1 MINTGPIIA
10 IIPARSMSKGVRN
23 KNIVKIKGK
32 ELISYSICCALKSKL
47 INRVIV
53 STDSKKYAKIALKH
67 GADVPFLR
75 PKNIS
80 SDKSTDISF
89 FIHALDWLKNNE
101 NIIPKIFVHLRPTTP
116 FRNPKVIDKAINE
129 FLKGKY
135 SALRSC
141 HVMSESSY
149 KTFEIKKKKLVMLC
163 SNNNNIELA
172 NRNRQL
178 FPTTYNAN
186 GYIDIIKP
194 ELILEKYMIHGN
206 NVLGFIT
213 EQVLEVDTKYDL
225 ERLEYEIKKK
235 PILYKR
241 LFSK

>member
-1 MINTGPIIA
+1 MNNNGSIIA
-10 IIPARSMSKGVRN
+10 IIPARSTSKEVRN

-32 ELISYSICCALKSKL
+32 ELISYTICCALKSKL
-47 INRVIV
+47 IDRVIV
-53 STDSKKYAKIALKH
+53 STDSKKYAKIASQH
-67 GADVPFLR
+67 GAEVPFLR

-80 SDKSTDISF
+80 LDKSTDITF
-89 FIHALDWLKNNE
+89 FKHALDWLKENE
-101 NIIPKIFVHLRPTTP
+101 NILPKLFVHLRPTTP
-116 FRNPKVIDKAINE
+116 FRNPKVVDTAIKE

-163 SNNNNIELA
+163 SNDNNIELA

-194 ELILEKYMIHGN
+194 ELILKKNMIHGN
-206 NVLGFIT
+206 KVLGFIT
-213 EQVLEVDTKYDL
+213 EQVLEVDSKYDL

-241 LFSK
+241 LFTR

>member
-1 MINTGPIIA
+1 MTIC
-10 IIPARSMSKGVRN
+10 IIPARQGSKRLKN
-23 KNIVKIKGK
+23 KNILNFFGKPMIYYPIKAA
-32 ELISYSICCALKSKL
+32 IRSKL
-47 INRVIV
+47 FSNVFV
-53 STDSKKYAKIALKH
+53 STDSKKYAKIASQH
-67 GADVPFLR
+67 GAEVPFLR

-80 SDKSTDISF
+80 LDKSTDITF
-89 FIHALDWLKNNE
+89 FKHALDWLKENE
-101 NIIPKIFVHLRPTTP
+101 NILPKLFVHLRPTTP
-116 FRNPKVIDKAINE
+116 FRNPKVVDTAIKE

-135 SALRSC
+135 TALRSC

-163 SNNNNIELA
+163 SNDNNIELA

-194 ELILEKYMIHGN
+194 ELILKKNMIHGN
-206 NVLGFIT
+206 KVLGFIT
-213 EQVLEVDTKYDL
+213 EQVLEVDSKYDL

-241 LFSK
+241 LFTK

>member
-1 MINTGPIIA
+1 MNNNGSIIA
-10 IIPARSMSKGVRN
+10 IIPARSTSKEVRN

-32 ELISYSICCALKSKL
+32 ELISYTICCALKSKL
-47 INRVIV
+47 IDRVIV
-53 STDSKKYAKIALKH
+53 STDSKKYAKIASQH
-67 GADVPFLR
+67 GAEVPFLR

-80 SDKSTDISF
+80 LDKSTDITF
-89 FIHALDWLKNNE
+89 FKHALDWLKENE
-101 NIIPKIFVHLRPTTP
+101 NILPKLFVHLRPTTP
-116 FRNPKVIDKAINE
+116 FRNPKVVDTAIKE

-135 SALRSC
+135 TALRSC

-163 SNNNNIELA
+163 SNDNNIELA

-194 ELILEKYMIHGN
+194 ELILKKNMIHGN
-206 NVLGFIT
+206 KVLGFIT

-241 LFSK
+241 LFTK

>member
-1 MINTGPIIA
+1 MNNNGSIIA
-10 IIPARSMSKGVRN
+10 IIPARSTSKEVRN

-32 ELISYSICCALKSKL
+32 ELISYTICCALKSKL
-47 INRVIV
+47 IDRVIV
-53 STDSKKYAKIALKH
+53 STDSKKYAKIASQH
-67 GADVPFLR
+67 GAEVPFLR

-80 SDKSTDISF
+80 LDKSTDITF
-89 FIHALDWLKNNE
+89 FKHALDWLKENE
-101 NIIPKIFVHLRPTTP
+101 NILPKLFVHLRPTTP
-116 FRNPKVIDKAINE
+116 FRNPKVVDTAIKE

-135 SALRSC
+135 TALRSC

-163 SNNNNIELA
+163 SNDNNIELA

-194 ELILEKYMIHGN
+194 ELILKKNMIHGN
-206 NVLGFIT
+206 KVLGFIT
-213 EQVLEVDTKYDL
+213 EQVLEVDSKYDL

-241 LFSK
+241 LFTK

>member
-1 MINTGPIIA
+1 MNNNGSIIA
-10 IIPARSMSKGVRN
+10 IIPARSTSKEVRN

-32 ELISYSICCALKSKL
+32 ELISYTICCALKSKL
-47 INRVIV
+47 IDRVIV
-53 STDSKKYAKIALKH
+53 STDSKKYAKIASQY
-67 GADVPFLR
+67 GAEVPFLR

-80 SDKSTDISF
+80 LDKSTDITF
-89 FIHALDWLKNNE
+89 FKHALDWLKENE
-101 NIIPKIFVHLRPTTP
+101 NILPKLFVHLRPTTP
-116 FRNPKVIDKAINE
+116 FRNPKVVDTAIKE

-135 SALRSC
+135 TALRSC

-163 SNNNNIELA
+163 SNDNNIELA

-194 ELILEKYMIHGN
+194 ELILKKNMIHGN

-213 EQVLEVDTKYDL
+213 EQVLEVDSKYDL

-241 LFSK
+241 LFTK

>member
-1 MINTGPIIA
+1 MNNNGSIIA
-10 IIPARSMSKGVRN
+10 IIPARSTSKEVRN

-32 ELISYSICCALKSKL
+32 ELISYTICCALKSKL
-47 INRVIV
+47 IDRVIV
-53 STDSKKYAKIALKH
+53 STDSKKYAKIASQH
-67 GADVPFLR
+67 GAEVPFLR

-80 SDKSTDISF
+80 LDKSTDITF
-89 FIHALDWLKNNE
+89 FKHALDWLKENE
-101 NIIPKIFVHLRPTTP
+101 NILPKLFVHLRPTTP
-116 FRNPKVIDKAINE
+116 FRNPKVVDTAIKE

-135 SALRSC
+135 TALRSC

-163 SNNNNIELA
+163 SNDNNIELA

-194 ELILEKYMIHGN
+194 ELILKKNMIHGDK
-206 NVLGFIT
+206 VLGFIT
-213 EQVLEVDTKYDL
+213 EQVLEVDSKYDL

-241 LFSK
+241 LFTR

>member
-1 MINTGPIIA
+1 MNNNGSIIA
-10 IIPARSMSKGVRN
+10 IIPARSTSKEVRN

-32 ELISYSICCALKSKL
+32 ELISYTICCALKSKL
-47 INRVIV
+47 IDRVIV
-53 STDSKKYAKIALKH
+53 STDSKKYAKIASQH
-67 GADVPFLR
+67 GAEVPFLR

-80 SDKSTDISF
+80 LDKSTDITF
-89 FIHALDWLKNNE
+89 FKHALDWLKENE
-101 NIIPKIFVHLRPTTP
+101 NILPKLFVHLRPTTP
-116 FRNPKVIDKAINE
+116 FRNPKVVDTAIKE

-163 SNNNNIELA
+163 SNDTNIELA

-194 ELILEKYMIHGN
+194 ELILKKNMIHGN
-206 NVLGFIT
+206 KVLGFIT

-241 LFSK
+241 LFTK

>member
-1 MINTGPIIA
+1 MNNNGSIIA
-10 IIPARSMSKGVRN
+10 IIPARSTSKEVRN

-32 ELISYSICCALKSKL
+32 ELISYTICCALKSKL
-47 INRVIV
+47 IDRVIV
-53 STDSKKYAKIALKH
+53 STDSKKYAKIASQY
-67 GADVPFLR
+67 GAEVPFLR

-80 SDKSTDISF
+80 LDKSTDITF
-89 FIHALDWLKNNE
+89 FKHALDWLKENE
-101 NIIPKIFVHLRPTTP
+101 NILPKLFVHLRPTTP
-116 FRNPKVIDKAINE
+116 FRNPKVVDTAIKE

-135 SALRSC
+135 TALRSC

-163 SNNNNIELA
+163 SNDNNIELA

-194 ELILEKYMIHGN
+194 ELILKKNMIHGN
-206 NVLGFIT
+206 KVLGFIT
-213 EQVLEVDTKYDL
+213 EQVLEVDSKYDL

-241 LFSK
+241 LFTK

>member
-1 MINTGPIIA
+1 MNNNGSIIA
-10 IIPARSMSKGVRN
+10 IIPARSTSKEVRN

-32 ELISYSICCALKSKL
+32 ELISYTICCALKSKL
-47 INRVIV
+47 IDRVIV
-53 STDSKKYAKIALKH
+53 STDSKKYAKIASQH
-67 GADVPFLR
+67 GAEVPFLR

-80 SDKSTDISF
+80 LDKSTDITF
-89 FIHALDWLKNNE
+89 FKHALDWLKENE
-101 NIIPKIFVHLRPTTP
+101 NILPKLFVHLRPTTP
-116 FRNPKVIDKAINE
+116 FRNPKVVDTAIKE

-135 SALRSC
+135 TALRSC

-163 SNNNNIELA
+163 SNDNNIELA

-194 ELILEKYMIHGN
+194 ELILKK
-206 NVLGFIT
+206 
-213 EQVLEVDTKYDL
+213 KYDSW
-225 ERLEYEIKKK
+225 K
-235 PILYKR
+235 
-241 LFSK
+241 

>member
-1 MINTGPIIA
+1 MNNNGSIIA
-10 IIPARSMSKGVRN
+10 IIPARSTSKEVRN

-32 ELISYSICCALKSKL
+32 ELISYTICCALKSKL
-47 INRVIV
+47 IDRVIV
-53 STDSKKYAKIALKH
+53 STDSKKYAKIASQH
-67 GADVPFLR
+67 GAEVPFLR

-80 SDKSTDISF
+80 LDKSTDITF
-89 FIHALDWLKNNE
+89 FKHALDWLKENE
-101 NIIPKIFVHLRPTTP
+101 NILPKLFVHLRPTTP
-116 FRNPKVIDKAINE
+116 FRNPKVVDTAIKE

-163 SNNNNIELA
+163 SNDNNIELA

-194 ELILEKYMIHGN
+194 ELILKKNMIHGN
-206 NVLGFIT
+206 KVLGFIT

-241 LFSK
+241 LFTR